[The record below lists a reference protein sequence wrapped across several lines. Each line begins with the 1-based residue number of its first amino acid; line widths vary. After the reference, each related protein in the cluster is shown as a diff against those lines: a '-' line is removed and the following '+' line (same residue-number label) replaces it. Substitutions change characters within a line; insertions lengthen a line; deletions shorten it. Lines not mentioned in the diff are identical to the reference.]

1 SKHRTTAVLP
11 EPEVPPQPTDPTERS
26 HPAAPLIPSPPIP
39 PPASEFEVGPLF
51 HSELDASTA
60 NFQIL
65 GSLAITKVRTKS
77 GLTWERMLTVR
88 QVRTK
93 EGKVTVATGQSCH
106 REIGTTQT
114 AIRIGSRANKRS
126 KDSSYGGQQ
135 NWNQD
140 WNPEWSEDEEDE
152 TWGSWRQSSSWYTWQ
167 RQDPD
172 QDWEYHEDPPIVQL
186 LVATFFLDQEV
197 PLVLTAHR
205 LSSVSDQVRDDV
217 GNDRYQLTFCRRTYL
232 DNAPAGA
239 TQIGIP
245 AETDTGGFTHFLLY
259 ASSALAEQSTPS
271 FLRFDD
277 LRSRVASLSFV
288 DLDLDAGELGGTIS
302 WTAVFD
308 KHLIASYNIYLATSY
323 EGDGRHFTHL
333 VIYAASELAEQTTPV
348 ALLLSDVQATVAN
361 VSLSDYDLDEHEIG
375 GSLVWDEPSNTEQVT
390 HYIVYFA
397 DYNLTNGSDIRLLVA
412 GLIPRVF
419 YLRCAY
425 FQNVSVGND
434 SLTVQPDTPLIN
446 FANVVPRTTHVA
458 IYTLS
463 PLVEQSTPA
472 THVIVDAF
480 ATVSGTLFVDKDLD
494 EEEIGGRMAWQLPA
508 QLEKV
513 IQYNVYF
520 AEGADGL
527 NRHLTNYN
535 ISIVM
540 SSDGDAGASGAD
552 DEGYLD
558 IPPDTAL
565 QSFSH
570 LLVYTSSVLVE
581 QSTPD
586 SFIISDTAATVQNIS
601 FPDEDL
607 DLGDLGGVLE
617 WVEPEDV
624 SQVTH
629 YMVYLAELFGDPGV
643 NINIS
648 NGKQVMYCA
657 VPYCTALVLVAVISG
672 SFSFALVGATVLQLQ
687 EYNMNM
693 LGLGL
698 KFFYASQVVDAAIA
712 ALGSALG
719 VDPSAVEVQVTQSA
733 RRLAQAKKATGR
745 RLAISWSVVYQ
756 VLVSA
761 DAAASVSEAARA
773 QRADL
778 GAFRAILAPELEA
791 VGVSTSSVLSLAVLD
806 FAEISVEITELD
818 VALAMLN
825 TTSDPDPAAEDS
837 DMDGLDNL
845 TLQERRLSTIT
856 GTRSLALGWFRE
868 FFAKTLLG
876 DDNITVP
883 PETSIGNYTHFLV
896 YTASSLAEQTTPAAL
911 ELADESASVSNV
923 TFVDLDLDAT
933 DVGGTIVWDPPE
945 SRERV
950 QDYLVYFGEDGL
962 GWARSQLHQA
972 LPKGINML
980 PLLPDT
986 PKRNYSHVLVYTRST
1001 LVEQTTP
1008 ASSRLLDEAPVVRNI
1023 RFPDLDLDAADLG
1036 GELSWSTSDE
1046 ALVEAYMVY
1055 LAGPANGALCDR
1067 VSGVGDGELCR
1078 YFLTNASAPESQLDI
1093 APETPLA
1100 NSGLVLIYLK
1110 SSLAEQTTPFGQEI
1124 NDTIASVSQVSF
1136 DDLDVDLEQF
1146 GGIISWMEPPE
1157 PEPVE
1162 GYWLYFKDAYSRSQ
1176 LSVLSPGIDSFSLPA
1191 ETSYGGGQIAIY
1203 TKSSLVE
1210 QTTPV
1215 AVNLSDTIAIVGNAS
1230 FPDFDLDRGDIGGL
1244 FSWEPPSD
1252 TFKVTHYVVYMARH
1266 HDNESEE
1273 CYEDVVQLAAITG
1286 SFTFSVPATLEQV
1299 EHAARLAV
1307 LAALPGI
1314 DPKNLEVTVTRTSRR
1329 LASEQSMRRLSGFW
1343 HVRYEA
1349 AVSLEAVLTTS
1360 AAAVALSSAPA
1371 SFETVMAVALQ
1382 AAGVSSLVT
1391 SASLSVLSFSRL
1403 SVDTVDT
1410 AQILQRFAAAA
1421 AAVAANAS
1429 GEPGSDEDTDVIS
1442 NISRRL
1448 SSAFEVSDESDGLV
1462 QDSDAVPRQ
1471 LSGRN
1476 TGLFSL
1482 RLSWCRKFVGSTLEG
1497 DTALTIPPETRL
1509 ANWTHYLVYAA
1520 SSLAEQSFP
1529 RALQIADEDSSVSSV
1544 SFLGQ
1549 DLDFYDLGGRLS
1561 WEPPNSTERLAAYRI
1576 YLAESASGFGRS
1588 QVGPTE
1594 LAPEVLFYDVPANTR
1609 RENFTHFTV
1618 FTKSLLVEQT
1628 TPAFLAIQDEASRA
1642 NNVSFV
1648 DDDLDEGEIGGN
1660 LTWLPAE
1667 DDSEVVDYVVYLAED
1682 RYGTNRSL
1690 LGNVSRDELSFSVPD
1705 NTQLLSFTHLLVFGR
1720 SPLEEQT
1727 TPSSVVIIETIAS
1740 VTNVSFTDLDLDAG
1754 ELGGTVSFVPPTSA
1768 ERVVSYV
1775 AYLSTSF
1782 GDSVSYRSQ
1791 LGSDIVVGVD
1801 SEIAEILP
1809 DTALANFSQ
1818 VLVYTKSRLAEQT
1831 TPTVL
1836 ALQDNN
1842 ASVSSVLF
1850 IDLDLDLGDIGGPSS
1865 WLPPLDT
1872 SLVTHYE
1879 VYFSNSTVGE
1889 WREHYATLP
1898 VGTTLLQIHAEKSL
1912 KSDEAYISHFLVY
1925 TRSALVEQSTPSI
1938 HRISDEFASVSN
1950 ISFKDL
1956 DLDRDEIGGLVSWES
1971 PDKPD
1976 LVEGYHLY
1984 FADSADGFYRS
1995 QVDEGVPVN
2004 ITALDIL
2011 YDTPRQNFSYL
2022 AIYTRSSLVEQTTP
2036 VAAALSDTYAT
2047 VSNVTFADYDLDAT
2061 DIGG

>member
-1 SKHRTTAVLP
+1 MHACMHT
-11 EPEVPPQPTDPTERS
+11 
-26 HPAAPLIPSPPIP
+26 
-39 PPASEFEVGPLF
+39 
-51 HSELDASTA
+51 
-60 NFQIL
+60 NM
-65 GSLAITKVRTKS
+65 
-77 GLTWERMLTVR
+77 RML
-88 QVRTK
+88 
-93 EGKVTVATGQSCH
+93 
-106 REIGTTQT
+106 
-114 AIRIGSRANKRS
+114 
-126 KDSSYGGQQ
+126 
-135 NWNQD
+135 
-140 WNPEWSEDEEDE
+140 
-152 TWGSWRQSSSWYTWQ
+152 
-167 RQDPD
+167 
-172 QDWEYHEDPPIVQL
+172 
-186 LVATFFLDQEV
+186 EV
-197 PLVLTAHR
+197 
-205 LSSVSDQVRDDV
+205 
-217 GNDRYQLTFCRRTYL
+217 
-232 DNAPAGA
+232 
-239 TQIGIP
+239 
-245 AETDTGGFTHFLLY
+245 
-259 ASSALAEQSTPS
+259 
-271 FLRFDD
+271 
-277 LRSRVASLSFV
+277 
-288 DLDLDAGELGGTIS
+288 
-302 WTAVFD
+302 
-308 KHLIASYNIYLATSY
+308 
-323 EGDGRHFTHL
+323 
-333 VIYAASELAEQTTPV
+333 
-348 ALLLSDVQATVAN
+348 
-361 VSLSDYDLDEHEIG
+361 
-375 GSLVWDEPSNTEQVT
+375 
-390 HYIVYFA
+390 
-397 DYNLTNGSDIRLLVA
+397 
-412 GLIPRVF
+412 
-419 YLRCAY
+419 
-425 FQNVSVGND
+425 
-434 SLTVQPDTPLIN
+434 
-446 FANVVPRTTHVA
+446 
-458 IYTLS
+458 
-463 PLVEQSTPA
+463 
-472 THVIVDAF
+472 
-480 ATVSGTLFVDKDLD
+480 
-494 EEEIGGRMAWQLPA
+494 
-508 QLEKV
+508 
-513 IQYNVYF
+513 
-520 AEGADGL
+520 
-527 NRHLTNYN
+527 
-535 ISIVM
+535 
-540 SSDGDAGASGAD
+540 
-552 DEGYLD
+552 
-558 IPPDTAL
+558 
-565 QSFSH
+565 
-570 LLVYTSSVLVE
+570 
-581 QSTPD
+581 
-586 SFIISDTAATVQNIS
+586 
-601 FPDEDL
+601 
-607 DLGDLGGVLE
+607 
-617 WVEPEDV
+617 
-624 SQVTH
+624 
-629 YMVYLAELFGDPGV
+629 
-643 NINIS
+643 
-648 NGKQVMYCA
+648 
-657 VPYCTALVLVAVISG
+657 
-672 SFSFALVGATVLQLQ
+672 
-687 EYNMNM
+687 
-693 LGLGL
+693 
-698 KFFYASQVVDAAIA
+698 SQVVDAAIA

-761 DAAASVSEAARA
+761 DAAASVSEAAQA

-778 GAFRAILAPELEA
+778 AAFRAILAPELEA
-791 VGVSTSSVLSLAVLD
+791 VGVSTSSVSSLAILE
-806 FAEISVEITELD
+806 FAEVSVQIAELD

-868 FFAKTLLG
+868 FFAKTWLG
-876 DDNITVP
+876 DDNVSVP

-950 QDYLVYFGEDGL
+950 QDYLVYFGEDRLGL
-962 GWARSQLHQA
+962 ARSQLDQA
-972 LPKGINML
+972 LPKGITTL

-986 PKRNYSHVLVYTRST
+986 PKLNYSHVLVYTRST

-1008 ASSRLLDEAPVVRNI
+1008 AFSRLQDEAPVVRNI

-1100 NSGLVLIYLK
+1100 NNGLLLIYLK

-1136 DDLDVDLEQF
+1136 DDLDLDLEQF
-1146 GGIISWMEPPE
+1146 GGIISWTEPPE

-1176 LSVLSPGIDSFSLPA
+1176 LSVLSPGTDSFSLPA

-1203 TKSSLVE
+1203 TRSSLVE

-1252 TFKVTHYVVYMARH
+1252 TAKITHYVVYMARL

-1286 SFTFSVPATLEQV
+1286 SFTFSVPATIEQV

-1329 LASEQSMRRLSGFW
+1329 LASEQSMRRLSSFW
-1343 HVRYEA
+1343 HVSYEA

-1382 AAGVSSLVT
+1382 AAGVCSLVT
-1391 SASLSVLSFSRL
+1391 STSLSVLSFSRL

-1410 AQILQRFAAAA
+1410 AQILQRFATAAV
-1421 AAVAANAS
+1421 VAANAS
-1429 GEPGSDEDTDVIS
+1429 GKPDSDEDTDAVS

-1462 QDSDAVPRQ
+1462 EDSDAVQRQ
-1471 LSGRN
+1471 LSGHN

-1482 RLSWCRKFVGSTLEG
+1482 SLSWCRKFVGSTLES

-1529 RALQIADEDSSVSSV
+1529 RALQIEDEDSSVSSV

-1561 WEPPNSTERLAAYRI
+1561 WEPPNSTDRLAAYRI
-1576 YLAESASGFGRS
+1576 YLAESAAGFGRS

-1667 DDSEVVDYVVYLAED
+1667 DDSEVVDYVIYLAED
-1682 RYGTNRSL
+1682 RYGTNRTL

-1775 AYLSTSF
+1775 AYLATSF
-1782 GDSVSYRSQ
+1782 GDSASYRSQ

-1809 DTALANFSQ
+1809 DTALANFSH

-1831 TPTVL
+1831 TPSAF

-1842 ASVSSVLF
+1842 ASVSSVNFL
-1850 IDLDLDLGDIGGPSS
+1850 DLDLDLGDIGGPSS

-1898 VGTTLLQIHAEKSL
+1898 VGTTMLQIHAEKNL

-1925 TRSALVEQSTPSI
+1925 TRSALVEQTTPSS
-1938 HRISDEFASVSN
+1938 HRIADEFASVSN

-1984 FADSADGFYRS
+1984 FADSEDGFYRS

-2011 YDTPRQNFSYL
+2011 YDTPRQNFSHL
-2022 AIYTRSSLVEQTTP
+2022 VIYTRSSLVEQTSP
-2036 VAAALSDTYAT
+2036 VAAALLDTFAT

-2061 DIGG
+2061 DIGGPLTWDPPGDVSEVVTYIVYLARAAAPGAACSNESSESTAEIEEDLLELLDSDTSENYLAVCERTYVANVSVGTHLLDIAP